1 MRTDLQTGISLP
13 AGVAGANQSLTTLV
27 DLCRSRAAA
36 EPDRRGY
43 IFLADGV
50 DESDALTLAELD
62 RRARAIAV
70 TLRDLVPAGTRAL
83 LSFPPGLDFHA
94 AFIGCLYAGLVAVP
108 VAPLDGTRDNI
119 RWTRLESVAGSS
131 QPTLFLSTR
140 DALTVT
146 ASILAE
152 TAGLAGLTQVA
163 TDEIDASVAD
173 RWAPPEITSD
183 TVAYLQ
189 YSSGST
195 GAPKGVTLT
204 HANVLHNL
212 SLIYENSARPSDDE
226 GIARPPAVAWLPSH
240 YNMGLIG
247 GVLDPLFAGRD
258 ATLMPATA
266 FLKSPVSWLR
276 AISDLGRADSSA
288 PNFAYELCA
297 RRVTDD
303 QRRTLD
309 LSGWESALA
318 GGEPVRASTLERF
331 CVAFALAGFRR
342 EALLPGYGLAESTV
356 MVTAGP
362 VNHGPAI
369 RRLDA
374 AALALGRVRLA
385 APAGQGHDVVGC
397 GQIHPS
403 LTVLVV
409 DPATGKRAADDEVG
423 EIFVSGPSVGAGYW
437 NAPEATAETFG
448 ACVPDHPR
456 LRFLR
461 TGDLGFV
468 HDGQLFITGRAKD
481 VVIIAAANHYPQDIE
496 STVDASHPAVRE
508 FFCCAFAIDD
518 GERERLV
525 VLAEISPEYL
535 TGSADSGPSP
545 AGVSVSATEIRRTIR
560 RAVKAHHRVRVHD
573 VILVEPGSLPFT
585 TNGKL
590 RRRECRD
597 RYLNG
602 GFQAAALPE

>member
-1 MRTDLQTGISLP
+1 MRTDLHADVSLP
-13 AGVAGANQSLTTLV
+13 AGVAGANSSLTTLV

-43 IFLADGV
+43 RFLADGV

-62 RRARAIAV
+62 RKARAIAV
-70 TLRDLVPAGTRAL
+70 VLRDLAPAGARAL

-94 AFIGCLYAGLVAVP
+94 AFVGCLYAGLVAVP

-119 RWTRLESVAGSS
+119 RWTRLESVAASS
-131 QPTLFLSTR
+131 QPALFLSTR
-140 DALTVT
+140 EALAVT

-152 TAGLAGLTQVA
+152 TATLAGLAAVA
-163 TDEIDASVAD
+163 TDEIDVGGAD
-173 RWAPPEITSD
+173 RWAPPEITPD

-195 GAPKGVTLT
+195 GVPKGVMLT

-212 SLIYENSARPSDDE
+212 SLIYKNSARRSDDR
-226 GIARPPAVAWLPSH
+226 GIARPPAVAWLPLH

-258 ATLMPATA
+258 AILLPATA
-266 FLKSPVSWLR
+266 FLASPVSWLR
-276 AISDLGRADSSA
+276 VISDLGRADSCA

-331 CVAFALAGFRR
+331 CEAFEPAGFRR
-342 EALLPGYGLAESTV
+342 ESLLPGYGLAESTV

-362 VNHGPAI
+362 VDHGPVI

-374 AALALGRVRLA
+374 AALALGRVRF
-385 APAGQGHDVVGC
+385 AGPEHHGRNVVGC

-403 LTVLVV
+403 LTVLIV
-409 DPATGKRAADDEVG
+409 DQETGKRAGDDEVG
-423 EIFVSGPSVGAGYW
+423 EILVSGPSVGVGYW
-437 NAPEATAETFG
+437 NAPEETAETFG
-448 ACVPDHPR
+448 ACVPDHPGV
-456 LRFLR
+456 RFLR

-496 STVDASHPAVRE
+496 CTVDASHPAVRE
-508 FFCCAFAIDD
+508 FFCCAFSADD

-525 VLAEISPEYL
+525 VLAEIAPEYL
-535 TGSADSGPSP
+535 IRHADSKRARFEAP
-545 AGVSVSATEIRRTIR
+545 ASATEIRRTIR
-560 RAVKAHHRVRVHD
+560 RAVKAQHRVQVQD
-573 VILVEPGSLPFT
+573 VVLLEPGSLPFT

-590 RRRECRD
+590 RRRECRN

-602 GFQAAALPE
+602 GFTAAAVPE